1 MDEWDDRDEGR
12 LKRAVGQAL
21 SEELE
26 GRRRATRS
34 GAEHFLWIASALL
47 LGTNLLLILAA
58 FANLVGGLG
67 PVTPSRILWTALGLD
82 LLGASLLAWIVW
94 NAAGRVEGRPRLIRK
109 AAALSLIAWV
119 GLTATW
125 RFALPAAIG
134 TNLEDLFTSFL
145 TGPVTS
151 PTDVRRDLSAMYD
164 LFGLWIAAATVF
176 VTAQGLLVI
185 ARRTAEPDDWV
196 RGLPAYA
203 WLLAA
208 VISLL
213 ATVFIVLSFLSVV
226 AGQSLADN
234 FNAWLIAKVIVAPNV
249 FISGYAS
256 SLDLGRRI
264 RASRT
269 KRP

>member
-1 MDEWDDRDEGR
+1 
-12 LKRAVGQAL
+12 
-21 SEELE
+21 
-26 GRRRATRS
+26 
-34 GAEHFLWIASALL
+34 
-47 LGTNLLLILAA
+47 
-58 FANLVGGLG
+58 
-67 PVTPSRILWTALGLD
+67 
-82 LLGASLLAWIVW
+82 
-94 NAAGRVEGRPRLIRK
+94 LIRK

-125 RFALPAAIG
+125 RFAFPAAIG

-176 VTAQGLLVI
+176 VAAHGLLVI

>member
-1 MDEWDDRDEGR
+1 
-12 LKRAVGQAL
+12 
-21 SEELE
+21 
-26 GRRRATRS
+26 
-34 GAEHFLWIASALL
+34 
-47 LGTNLLLILAA
+47 
-58 FANLVGGLG
+58 
-67 PVTPSRILWTALGLD
+67 
-82 LLGASLLAWIVW
+82 
-94 NAAGRVEGRPRLIRK
+94 
-109 AAALSLIAWV
+109 
-119 GLTATW
+119 
-125 RFALPAAIG
+125 
-134 TNLEDLFTSFL
+134 
-145 TGPVTS
+145 
-151 PTDVRRDLSAMYD
+151 
-164 LFGLWIAAATVF
+164 
-176 VTAQGLLVI
+176 VI
-185 ARRTAEPDDWV
+185 ARRTAPPDDWV